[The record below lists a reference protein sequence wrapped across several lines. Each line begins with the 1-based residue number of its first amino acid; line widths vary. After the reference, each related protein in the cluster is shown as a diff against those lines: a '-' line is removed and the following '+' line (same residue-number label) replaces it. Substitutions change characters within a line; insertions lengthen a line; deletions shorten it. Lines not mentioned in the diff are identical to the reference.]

1 MLLREREMTVKQGLD
16 VAVAAHRQP
25 CNTDSY
31 TPVSPTRGSSG
42 GGSSDLLASDAV
54 ASLVKQSREREL

>member
-31 TPVSPTRGSSG
+31 TPVSPTRGGG
-42 GGSSDLLASDAV
+42 GGSSDLLASNAV